1 MLSADNG
8 GIEVIAIMT
17 EMYNRIDV
25 FIKSSG
31 FTWFF
36 NNGLI
41 LAWMKVHIY
50 VCPHRQARSNQ
61 IKWIRAKFHS
71 ELNFQLFAPHGR
83 INQPH

>member
-17 EMYNRIDV
+17 EMYNRIDI

-36 NNGLI
+36 LI
-41 LAWMKVHIY
+41 AVLV
-50 VCPHRQARSNQ
+50 
-61 IKWIRAKFHS
+61 
-71 ELNFQLFAPHGR
+71 
-83 INQPH
+83 